1 MRSFR
6 FFRFQHLLALNIPLI
21 LVLCSRILEKVYFSR
36 LRFLGTCLS
45 LYCSLFLE
53 PVGHCLPFP
62 CAVWLTGLSS
72 CHTWSSHS
80 PPVIPLG
87 VRTIQCSQSC
97 PTLWNPLDCSIPGF
111 PFPHSL
117 SEFAQTYVHWVN
129 GAIQPSHSLS
139 PPSPPALSLSQHQ
152 GFSSES
158 VLCIRWPKYWS
169 FSFSISPSNEYSGLI
184 AFRMDWFD
192 LLAVQG
198 TLKIQCFTL
207 SFFS

>member
-72 CHTWSSHS
+72 CHTCSSHS

-87 VRTIQCSQSC
+87 VRTIQCSRSC
-97 PTLWNPLDCSIPGF
+97 PTLWNPLDCNIPGF